1 MKGRCTT
8 SFIGR
13 VRNGLPLISRGF
25 HGRRRTHVEA
35 AQASLLVGPTSQARN
50 MTRVE
55 LRQLRYFAAVAEEL
69 NFGRPRHLPRTRVIR
84 RAVGGL
90 FGEHIGRQWPL
101 GYEPPGGSSS
111 PRIYAVASEVSGG
124 TAHLAFMPPLARVM
138 FWVPVAAWVL
148 VGAAFL
154 ARSARTRRAGSGV

>member
-8 SFIGR
+8 SCIGR

-90 FGEHIGRQWPL
+90 FGEHIGRHWPL
-101 GYEPPGGSSS
+101 GYEPLEGRLP
-111 PRIYAVASEVSGG
+111 
-124 TAHLAFMPPLARVM
+124 LAFTPWPARFPAGPPTWHSCRPSPA
-138 FWVPVAAWVL
+138 
-148 VGAAFL
+148 
-154 ARSARTRRAGSGV
+154 